1 MEKSYVYMLTNQDN
15 DVLYTGVTSN
25 LSQRIMQ
32 HRDKR
37 YGGFTAKYNVTKL
50 VYFEELPSIT
60 DAIFRE
66 TRIKQLPRR
75 RKDLMIER
83 INPFWK
89 ELMP

>member
-25 LSQRIMQ
+25 LSRRIMQ

>member
-1 MEKSYVYMLTNQDN
+1 MEKSYVYIITNQDN

-25 LSQRIMQ
+25 LAQRIMQ
-32 HRDKR
+32 HREKR
-37 YGGFTAKYNVTKL
+37 YGGFSAKYNLTKL

-75 RKDLMIER
+75 RKNLLIER

>member
-25 LSQRIMQ
+25 LARRILQ

-50 VYFEELPSIT
+50 VYFEEFPSIT

>member
-25 LSQRIMQ
+25 LARRILQ

-89 ELMP
+89 EVMP

>member
-25 LSQRIMQ
+25 LARRIMQ

>member
-1 MEKSYVYMLTNQDN
+1 MEKSYVYILTNQDN

-25 LSQRIMQ
+25 LAQRIMQ
-32 HRDKR
+32 HREKR
-37 YGGFTAKYNVTKL
+37 YGGFSAKYNLTKV

-75 RKDLMIER
+75 RKNLLIER

>member
-1 MEKSYVYMLTNQDN
+1 MLTNQDN

-25 LSQRIMQ
+25 LARRILQ

>member
-1 MEKSYVYMLTNQDN
+1 MEKSYVYILTNQDN

-25 LSQRIMQ
+25 LAQRIMQ
-32 HRDKR
+32 HREKR
-37 YGGFTAKYNVTKL
+37 YGGFSAKYNLTKL

-75 RKDLMIER
+75 RKNLLIER

>member
-1 MEKSYVYMLTNQDN
+1 
-15 DVLYTGVTSN
+15 
-25 LSQRIMQ
+25 MQ

>member
-1 MEKSYVYMLTNQDN
+1 MLTNQDN

>member
-1 MEKSYVYMLTNQDN
+1 MEKSYVYILANQDN

-25 LSQRIMQ
+25 LAQRIMQ
-32 HRDKR
+32 HREKR
-37 YGGFTAKYNVTKL
+37 YGGFSAKYNLTKL

-75 RKDLMIER
+75 RKNLLIER

>member
-25 LSQRIMQ
+25 LARRILQ

>member
-1 MEKSYVYMLTNQDN
+1 MLTNQDN

-25 LSQRIMQ
+25 LARRILQ

-89 ELMP
+89 EVMP

>member
-1 MEKSYVYMLTNQDN
+1 MLTNQDN

-25 LSQRIMQ
+25 LSRRIMQ

>member
-1 MEKSYVYMLTNQDN
+1 MEKSYVYMLTNQAN

-25 LSQRIMQ
+25 LSRRIMQ

>member
-1 MEKSYVYMLTNQDN
+1 MLTNQDN

-25 LSQRIMQ
+25 LARRIMQ

>member
-25 LSQRIMQ
+25 LARRILQ
-32 HRDKR
+32 PRDKR